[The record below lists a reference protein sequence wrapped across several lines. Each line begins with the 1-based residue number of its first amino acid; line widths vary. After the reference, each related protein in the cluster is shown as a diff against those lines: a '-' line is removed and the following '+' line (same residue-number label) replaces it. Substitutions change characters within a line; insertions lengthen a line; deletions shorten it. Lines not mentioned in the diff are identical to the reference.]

1 MEVKL
6 LKLAICAQGEGFQG
20 QVDQRFGRC
29 SYFVMVDTEK
39 EEVIESVK
47 NTNANAAGVPVPRA
61 PS

>member
-1 MEVKL
+1 M
-6 LKLAICAQGEGFQG
+6 KLAICAQGEGFQG